1 MIDASSASTLETG
14 LKNIAVSFGI
24 GSAHQDALRWFTG
37 KRDKWMLFFD
47 NADDPTINLNVY
59 LPHCHHGNIIITS
72 RNPAL
77 MTYAESSTCVT
88 EMAEESAVNL
98 LLKSSCQ
105 DIQSPENRK
114 LAADIAQVCRYF

>member
-1 MIDASSASTLETG
+1 
-14 LKNIAVSFGI
+14 
-24 GSAHQDALRWFTG
+24 
-37 KRDKWMLFFD
+37 MLFFD

-59 LPHCHHGNIIITS
+59 LPYCHHGNIIITS
-72 RNPAL
+72 RNSAL

-98 LLKSSCQ
+98 LLNSSCQ

-114 LAADIAQVCRYF
+114 LAADIAQVC